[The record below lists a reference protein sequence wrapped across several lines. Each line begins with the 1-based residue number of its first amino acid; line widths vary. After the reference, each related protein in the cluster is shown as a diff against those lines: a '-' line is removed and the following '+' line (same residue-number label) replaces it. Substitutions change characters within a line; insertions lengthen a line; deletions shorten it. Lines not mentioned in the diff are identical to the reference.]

1 MERETGNKG
10 EEEEGE
16 REENEERRRVHK
28 ILKVQ
33 ISFIPHTELPLETHL
48 SWSQE
53 MRGNRCYSSQCLTAD
68 SCLVTP
74 SARSGGGG
82 GERGKVGQ

>member
-33 ISFIPHTELPLETHL
+33 ISFIQNCHWGPT
-48 SWSQE
+48 
-53 MRGNRCYSSQCLTAD
+53 R
-68 SCLVTP
+68 
-74 SARSGGGG
+74 
-82 GERGKVGQ
+82 VGVRK

>member
-16 REENEERRRVHK
+16 REENKERRRVHK

-33 ISFIPHTELPLETHL
+33 ISSFRTATGDPPELE
-48 SWSQE
+48 S
-53 MRGNRCYSSQCLTAD
+53 GN
-68 SCLVTP
+68 
-74 SARSGGGG
+74 
-82 GERGKVGQ
+82 ER